1 MDSRSVPLSVLHEAL
16 VETDTMTLLAEF
28 AADRR
33 AALMQIVT
41 QARQRGRASTEQ
53 GQPC

>member
-1 MDSRSVPLSVLHEAL
+1 VDSRSVPLSVLHEAL

-33 AALMQIVT
+33 ADRHTGPSAGESVD
-41 QARQRGRASTEQ
+41 
-53 GQPC
+53 